1 MPVYFCVAWT
11 AKVVVNNLRI
21 LTRDS
26 ESGTNWRCT
35 LKSKVKYHLHADV
48 SWKLLASLP
57 ASLHHKWVSA
67 YKPQFDKHVHCTPKL
82 VGQAIMPVY
91 FCVA

>member
-1 MPVYFCVAWT
+1 MPVYFCVAKI

-35 LKSKVKYHLHADV
+35 LKTKVKYHLHADV
-48 SWKLLASLP
+48 SWKLLASLA
-57 ASLHHKWVSA
+57 ASLQHRWVPA
-67 YKPQFDKHVHCTPKL
+67 YLQT
-82 VGQAIMPVY
+82 AI
-91 FCVA
+91 